1 MVQNELLKREK
12 ELKQNEK
19 KYKDYTLHLR
29 ETITNNEVHIK
40 SMKDIQR
47 QKDEEIAQ
55 LELLNMSLKSERDIL
70 VAKINTLTSKQE
82 SLEAD
87 KAQKQQEYAD
97 TILQFKEQIIKES
110 LNKSAA
116 IRASMEENMTL
127 MSRPGRF
134 SNSEERIEK
143 SIEQVTQEAKEKME
157 ASQRKL
163 DITTLDLK
171 DVTKK
176 YNRAQDTISYRDET
190 ISSLEWKLEMTQ
202 ADLDAMKEKV
212 GTSESRFTLNER
224 SLKKQIAVMK
234 AEIDDHEQVQS
245 ATKLQMEAKDST
257 IALLTEDGTKLRAN
271 IHHLESIIQALKVE
285 KDDQVTKLNGEI
297 GKLEWTIKQLKEMN

>member
-97 TILQFKEQIIKES
+97 TILQFKEQIIKKEES

-127 MSRPGRF
+127 MSKTLDD
-134 SNSEERIEK
+134 SRIQKKGLEK
-143 SIEQVTQEAKEKME
+143 SIEQVTQEAREKME

-171 DVTKK
+171 EVTKK

-224 SLKKQIAVMK
+224 SLK
-234 AEIDDHEQVQS
+234 S
-245 ATKLQMEAKDST
+245 KL
-257 IALLTEDGTKLRAN
+257 L
-271 IHHLESIIQALKVE
+271 
-285 KDDQVTKLNGEI
+285 
-297 GKLEWTIKQLKEMN
+297 